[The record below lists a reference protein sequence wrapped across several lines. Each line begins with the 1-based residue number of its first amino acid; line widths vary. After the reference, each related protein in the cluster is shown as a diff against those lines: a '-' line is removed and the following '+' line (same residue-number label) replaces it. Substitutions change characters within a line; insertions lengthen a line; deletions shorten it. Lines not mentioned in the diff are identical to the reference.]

1 MKRTFFA
8 RRRFTIVLAMMFI
21 LPFIGIGTRRALRS
35 NVNNVKDWLP
45 DGFKETAQHSWFQ
58 QHFPLEQFVLI
69 SWEGCTMSD
78 QRLELF
84 ARKLVPTDRELAG
97 AETSRPALASASGS
111 GSTREGAGQT
121 VDAPLFNTVL
131 TGPRLVA
138 DMQARYPELT
148 EEEILGRLKGSLI
161 GDDGRSTCL
170 VVTLTE
176 AAKGKNLRPTLGEI
190 RRIASEECNI
200 PDDEIRL
207 GGPPV
212 DNVAIDVE
220 GERTLFRLA
229 GLSAVVGFGISML
242 CFRSMRLTWIV
253 FWIALLCAGL
263 ALTFVAAVGLFF
275 PGSSYGTCD
284 AVLLSMPSLVYV
296 LAISGAIH
304 IVNYY
309 HDSAKSNGLEGAVEL
324 GVQHALRPCTIAAAT
339 TALGLG
345 SLVISNII
353 PISKFGMYS
362 ALGVLAGLFLLYL
375 YLPALLHYFPS
386 RKYSEQ
392 HRGGHAETDKDNV
405 FIRWW
410 RMVGGVVV
418 RHNGLV
424 AAGCIAVMIFF
435 IVGVCRINVSVKLMK
450 LFSPDAEIIAHY
462 SWLEDQLGPLVPME
476 VVLRFNNEE
485 NDLSIVDRMR
495 LVQYMEGTIEKELA
509 GDVGGALSAATIA
522 PNIRPDS
529 RKTGVGA
536 SMFGI
541 NRKRTRDYVLNKRLE
556 QHRSEFREYL
566 TVDVDRLLTDDPTLD
581 QLRIRGQLA
590 EKLEASGLT
599 KLSAIEQ
606 NGDLT
611 SVQGLTSE
619 DLVDVGAKIELW
631 RAARNPSLEQ
641 LELPEETAEHLAAR
655 GLSTLE
661 ALEGYGLD
669 EIEHIDGIGEDQV
682 EQIAAAISDWRTSH
696 GDELWRVSAR
706 VRALSDLDYG
716 LFVDDLK
723 EKVEPVLAGWSEKG
737 VEGLDAVYTGLVPL
751 IYKTQH
757 ELFRGLFES
766 LMLAFALIAVVMI
779 CVLRSPSAGLLAMI
793 PNLFPVVVIFG
804 IMGWTGILVDIG
816 SMMTA
821 SVALGVAVDDTVHYL
836 TWYRFGL
843 DKGLNRKG
851 AVMLAYE
858 RCATA
863 MTQTT
868 LIGGFGLAVFA
879 FSTFTPTQ
887 RFGMLML
894 TLLFAALVGDLI
906 FLPAM
911 LTGPV
916 GRLFRG
922 RRKTPPSEPTG
933 TGQVAE
939 SADEVQE
946 CQEVDLVTA
955 AGDASGPEPHLRSD
969 SSHRSRRA

>member
-8 RRRFTIVLAMMFI
+8 RRRFAIVLVMMFI

-45 DGFKETAQHSWFQ
+45 DGFTETAQHRWFQ

-69 SWEGCTMSD
+69 SWEGCTMND

-84 ARKLVPTDRELAG
+84 ARKLVPPERELA
-97 AETSRPALASASGS
+97 ETETPHAALASMAGNLPPQ
-111 GSTREGAGQT
+111 EGAEKT
-121 VDAPLFNTVL
+121 EDAPLFHTVL

-138 DMQARYPELT
+138 DMQARYPEMT
-148 EEEILGRLKGSLI
+148 EEEIFARLRGTLI

-170 VVTLTE
+170 VVTLTK
-176 AAKGKNLRPTLGEI
+176 AAKGKNLRPTVNEI
-190 RRIASEECNI
+190 RRIAREECNI
-200 PDDEIRL
+200 PEDEIRL

-229 GLSAVVGFGISML
+229 GLSAIVGFGISML

-253 FWIALLCAGL
+253 FWIALLSAGL
-263 ALTFVAAVGLFF
+263 ALTFVAAIGLFF
-275 PGSSYGTCD
+275 PGSSYGSCD

-309 HDSAKSNGLEGAVEL
+309 HDSIKSNGLDGSIER
-324 GVQHALRPCTIAAAT
+324 GVRHALKPCTIAAAT

-345 SLVISNII
+345 SLIISNII
-353 PISKFGMYS
+353 PISKFGLYS
-362 ALGVLAGLFLLYL
+362 ALGVMGSLFLLYL

-386 RKYSEQ
+386 RNYSQ
-392 HRGGHAETDKDNV
+392 PQGGSQPEVPKDNV

-435 IVGVCRINVSVKLMK
+435 IVGVFQIHVSVKLMK

-462 SWLEDQLGPLVPME
+462 SWLEDKLGPLVPME

-485 NDLSIVDRMR
+485 NDLSMVDRMR
-495 LVQYMEGTIEKELA
+495 LVQHVEGTIEKELSE
-509 GDVGGALSAATIA
+509 DVGGALSGATLA
-522 PNIRPDS
+522 PDIRPDT
-529 RKTGVGA
+529 RRTGVGA

-541 NRKRTRDYVLNKRLE
+541 NRRRTRDYVLNKRLDE
-556 QHRSEFREYL
+556 HRAEFREYL

-581 QLRIRGQLA
+581 QLRIRGPLA
-590 EKLEASGLT
+590 EKLEEKELT
-599 KLSAIEQ
+599 TLSAIQ
-606 NGDLT
+606 RQGDLT
-611 SVQGLTSE
+611 SVQGLTSD
-619 DLVDVGAKIELW
+619 DLVEMGAKIELW
-631 RAARNPSLEQ
+631 KAARNPSLEQ
-641 LELPEETAEHLAAR
+641 LELPEEITGALAAK
-655 GLSTLE
+655 GLSTLKAIE
-661 ALEGYGLD
+661 SYGLH
-669 EIEHIDGIGEDQV
+669 EIEHIDGIGREQSQ
-682 EQIAAAISDWRTSH
+682 QIASAIGDWRTSH

-716 LFVDDLK
+716 LFVDDVR

-751 IYKTQH
+751 IYKTQR

-766 LMLAFALIAVVMI
+766 LVLAFCLIAVVMV

-793 PNLFPVVVIFG
+793 PNMFPVVVIFG

-816 SMMTA
+816 AMMTA

-843 DKGLNRKG
+843 DKGLDRKG

-868 LIGGFGLAVFA
+868 LIGGLGLAVFA

-906 FLPAM
+906 FLPAI

-916 GRLFRG
+916 GRFFRG

-933 TGQVAE
+933 TSRVAE
-939 SADEVQE
+939 PGDETEEAD
-946 CQEVDLVTA
+946 LLP
-955 AGDASGPEPHLRSD
+955 AGSDRSGPEPHLRSD
-969 SSHRSRRA
+969 RSHRARRA